1 MPRGATPKRT
11 DPPVGVIDPFAVLG
25 VPPTATLAEVRAARR
40 RLARDL
46 HPDVGGDEARMRE
59 LNEAFDLAV
68 RRWLGRPERAGPA
81 SGPPAPAEAAAPAPA
96 APRRVVRTGPWIQYD
111 EPSFTVDALPVDTFE
126 ALERVAPRLGRVV
139 VDDPPYVMELVL
151 RRPAP
156 CWCRLEVLPEA
167 GGSTVML
174 VVAGIEH
181 RPPPLV
187 DDVRDAWVAA
197 LNRHPPQD

>member
-1 MPRGATPKRT
+1 
-11 DPPVGVIDPFAVLG
+11 
-25 VPPTATLAEVRAARR
+25 
-40 RLARDL
+40 
-46 HPDVGGDEARMRE
+46 MRE
-59 LNEAFDLAV
+59 VNEAFDQAV
-68 RRWLGRPERAGPA
+68 RRLLGRAERNVPPPA
-81 SGPPAPAEAAAPAPA
+81 EPAPAEPPAPQ
-96 APRRVVRTGPWIQYD
+96 PRVVRTGPWIQYD
-111 EPSFTVDALPVDTFE
+111 EPSFTIDTLPVEAFA
-126 ALERVAPRLGRVV
+126 ALERVAPRLGRIV

-187 DDVRDAWVAA
+187 DDVRDAWVEA
-197 LNRHPPQD
+197 LNRRSAPEA